1 MADMRLEF
9 LKTAWCDL
17 DRIADFYWDKV
28 GAVSAE
34 KIMDQIMDMI
44 KVLSNHP
51 YAGPLHPDVELARR
65 EYRKLSLTK
74 TYVAIYKVEGDT
86 VYIYRIVNGV
96 TDYPKL
102 LR

>member
-1 MADMRLEF
+1 MPNMRLEF
-9 LKTAWCDL
+9 LKAAWRDL
-17 DRIADFYWDKV
+17 DSIAEFYLNKV

-34 KIMDQIMDMI
+34 KIMNQIMDMVKI
-44 KVLSNHP
+44 LSDHP
-51 YAGPLHPDVELARR
+51 YAGPLHPDVELARQ

-86 VYIYRIVNGV
+86 VYIYRIVNGA